1 MEIYVSIMEIFEL
14 RYFLAVAKT
23 ENVNKAAENINVSA
37 GSLSKAI
44 ARLENEL
51 QTPLFYKVGRGI
63 KLTIEGQ
70 TLKTKALQIL
80 QLEEDTR
87 LGFKGHE
94 VGSFNIYL
102 SSEEILQT
110 SFGVSIAKKIETL
123 FGKAKTHFIIRS
135 ERQAIDQLLVGE
147 VHLALITHEP
157 PINVSSKILSR
168 VEFQICAAK
177 DHPLVKKYGS
187 KAIPIEEVLKQPF
200 ALPDSAILGKIDK
213 SLSIDGWRDD
223 KFPRQIKYKVC
234 GLKLIEQLISN
245 KMAIGYLPD
254 YFIQQTDL
262 IPLKISGYSYTCNQT
277 VRLIAKD
284 PAALGWLDQ
293 LWDKI

>member
-1 MEIYVSIMEIFEL
+1 MEIFEL

-44 ARLENEL
+44 SRLENEL
-51 QTPLFYKVGRGI
+51 QTPLFFKVGRGI
-63 KLTIEGQ
+63 KLTPEGL

-94 VGSFNIYL
+94 VGSFNIYI

-110 SFGVSIAKKIETL
+110 AFGVSIAEKIEKL
-123 FGKAKTHFIIRS
+123 FAKAKIHFIIRS
-135 ERQAIDQLLVGE
+135 ERQAIDQLLSGE

-157 PINVSSKILSR
+157 PANVSSKILSR
-168 VEFQICAAK
+168 VEFQVCTAK
-177 DHPLVKKYGS
+177 DHPLAKKYGARS
-187 KAIPIEEVLKQPF
+187 IPIDELLKHPF
-200 ALPDSAILGKIDK
+200 VLPDSAILGKIDK

-254 YFIQQTDL
+254 YYIQQTDL
-262 IPLKISGYSYTCNQT
+262 VPLKVSGCSYSCTQT
-277 VRLIAKD
+277 VRIIAKD
-284 PAALGWLDQ
+284 PASLGWLNK
-293 LWDKI
+293 LWEKI